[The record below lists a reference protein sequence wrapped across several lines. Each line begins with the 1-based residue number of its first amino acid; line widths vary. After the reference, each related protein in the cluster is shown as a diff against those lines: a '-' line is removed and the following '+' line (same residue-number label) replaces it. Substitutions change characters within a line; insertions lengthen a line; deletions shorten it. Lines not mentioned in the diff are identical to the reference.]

1 MSGTGQ
7 VVRVEQITTV
17 SEFMH
22 WFGLP
27 IAMSLIGGLIGHFV
41 KNGIIELPKVVI
53 EYTEDAETISSNW
66 ALRVL
71 QRTGRFLL
79 FLLGY
84 RNERNA
90 SAKVFF
96 DLGFLGDLLIAIGT
110 GILARTALAM
120 ANTDNPYAVISSSLL
135 AGYAGLSY
143 LKSKQEKEITS
154 TVLET
159 MEESEE
165 GTRTSRRAEQV
176 ETPWIRGEDDGAD
189 DRQSNAR

>member
-1 MSGTGQ
+1 M
-7 VVRVEQITTV
+7 EQITTV

>member
-1 MSGTGQ
+1 M
-7 VVRVEQITTV
+7 EQISTV
-17 SEFMH
+17 AEFMH

-53 EYTEDAETISSNW
+53 EYSEEPKTLSSNGV
-66 ALRVL
+66 LRFL

-110 GILARTALAM
+110 GILAKTALAL
-120 ANTDNPYAVISSSLL
+120 ANTDSPYAVISSSLL

-159 MEESEE
+159 LEESEE
-165 GTRTSRRAEQV
+165 GADKTSRKAEQV
-176 ETPWIRGEDDGAD
+176 ETHWIRGEKDGAE
-189 DRQSNAR
+189 DRQSNAG